1 MPVLP
6 DVDLPI
12 NFHCNDFCGTIALR
26 LMSYFTMS
34 KKPEIL
40 SVTSVARSR
49 LFHIEQ
55 VGLRFENGR
64 EVQFER
70 LQSDSAGSVI
80 IIPVDGND
88 LLLIREYAVGTER
101 YEMGFPKGSIDPGEE
116 PLIAANR
123 ELREEIGMASKNIQL
138 LRRIIVSPAYFNR
151 TTSIV
156 LAKDLSIDP
165 LPGDEPE
172 AIQQVRWP
180 LERMWELLDN
190 EDFVDGCNQLA
201 LYTLGHALKLFPPDV
216 DD

>member
-1 MPVLP
+1 
-6 DVDLPI
+6 
-12 NFHCNDFCGTIALR
+12 
-26 LMSYFTMS
+26 MS

-55 VGLRFENGR
+55 VDLRFNNGN

-70 LQSDSAGSVI
+70 LQSNAAGSVI
-80 IIPVDGND
+80 IIPLDGD
-88 LLLIREYAVGTER
+88 ELVLIREYAVGTER
-101 YEMGFPKGSIDPGEE
+101 YELGFPKGSIDAGEE
-116 PLIAANR
+116 PQVTAVR
-123 ELREEIGMASKNIQL
+123 EMREEIGMTCKNVRI

-156 LAKDLSIDP
+156 LATDLSIDP

-180 LERMWELLDN
+180 LERMWELLDHN
-190 EDFVDGCNQLA
+190 DFVDGCNQLA
-201 LYTLGHALKLFPPDV
+201 LYSLGHALKLYPTDASY
-216 DD
+216 

>member
-1 MPVLP
+1 MFKLP
-6 DVDLPI
+6 YD
-12 NFHCNDFCGTIALR
+12 FHCNGFCDTIDWQFICYSTR
-26 LMSYFTMS
+26 S
-34 KKPEIL
+34 KKREIL
-40 SVTSVARSR
+40 SVSSVARSR

-88 LLLIREYAVGTER
+88 LILIREYAVGTER

-116 PLIAANR
+116 TLVAANR
-123 ELREEIGMASKNIQL
+123 ELREEIGMASKSIRL
-138 LRRIIVSPAYFNR
+138 LRSIIVSPAYFNR

-156 LAKDLSIDP
+156 LANDLSIDP

-180 LERMWELLDN
+180 LQRMWELLDH

-201 LYTLGHALKLFPPDV
+201 LYSLGHALKLSPPDITC
-216 DD
+216 

>member
-1 MPVLP
+1 
-6 DVDLPI
+6 
-12 NFHCNDFCGTIALR
+12 
-26 LMSYFTMS
+26 
-34 KKPEIL
+34 
-40 SVTSVARSR
+40 
-49 LFHIEQ
+49 
-55 VGLRFENGR
+55 
-64 EVQFER
+64 
-70 LQSDSAGSVI
+70 
-80 IIPVDGND
+80 
-88 LLLIREYAVGTER
+88 
-101 YEMGFPKGSIDPGEE
+101 
-116 PLIAANR
+116 
-123 ELREEIGMASKNIQL
+123 
-138 LRRIIVSPAYFNR
+138 FNR

>member
-1 MPVLP
+1 
-6 DVDLPI
+6 
-12 NFHCNDFCGTIALR
+12 
-26 LMSYFTMS
+26 MS

-55 VGLRFENGR
+55 VDLRFGNGR

-80 IIPVDGND
+80 IIPVEGND
-88 LLLIREYAVGTER
+88 LILIREYAVGTER

-116 PLIAANR
+116 TFVAANR
-123 ELREEIGMASKNIQL
+123 ELREEIGMASTRIQL
-138 LRRIIVSPAYFNR
+138 LRSIIVSPAYFNR

-156 LAKDLSIDP
+156 LAEDLSIDP

-172 AIQQVRWP
+172 TIQQVRWP
-180 LERMWELLDN
+180 LDRMWELLDH

-201 LYTLGHALKLFPPDV
+201 LYSLGHALKRFPPDV
-216 DD
+216 NN